1 VPERVKMLLLVF
13 LQMHLLVVCGVC
25 AAYLFGYL
33 KWHLMIINLTPL
45 IGTQSVCLFYCYK
58 RTNADL
64 EGAALKKKRSR
75 YTSSATRPIS
85 R

>member
-1 VPERVKMLLLVF
+1 MPERVKMLLLVF
-13 LQMHLLVVCGVC
+13 LQMHLLVVGGVKM
-25 AAYLFGYL
+25 YLFGYL

-45 IGTQSVCLFYCYK
+45 IGTQSVCLIYCYK